1 MNSQCGVSRRSFL
14 AGTASL
20 AASAVTLATV
30 PGWAKDESDEEK
42 KIGFALVGI
51 GNLSMGQLLPAF
63 AKCKTARPAALVSGH
78 PDKAKQQ
85 AEKYGIDPKNIY
97 NYQNYDTIRDN
108 PEVDVIY
115 IVLPNGMHA
124 EYTIRGHQAGKHVLC
139 EKPLAN
145 TSDECQEMIA
155 TCRRAN
161 VKLMTA
167 YRKYFEPSSVALKKL
182 VDSRKLGRLKLIH
195 SAFTFTLPPQ
205 QVWHLKRELAGGGS
219 LWDVGVY
226 CVNAVRWLTG
236 LEPVEAAGYSW
247 SADPERFKEVDE
259 SIAFQLKFPDDL
271 FVQASSSFAAAKA
284 SFIQIHGE
292 KGWVAVD
299 PAFAYNE
306 KKSLFGQIGGKWF
319 SKEYPPSEEFHLE
332 LDHLAECIRSNREP
346 EPDGLTGM
354 RDVAVMETIYEAAR
368 LGRPVAIANR
378 S

>member
-1 MNSQCGVSRRSFL
+1 MTKQKRVGY
-14 AGTASL
+14 
-20 AASAVTLATV
+20 AV
-30 PGWAKDESDEEK
+30 
-42 KIGFALVGI
+42 VGLGHI
-51 GNLSMGQLLPAF
+51 AEHAVLPAF
-63 AKCKTARPAALVSGH
+63 RHAKRSRLIGLVSS
-78 PDKAKQQ
+78 DAAKAQRLAKKFGAQSCCT
-85 AEKYGIDPKNIY
+85 
-97 NYQNYDTIRDN
+97 YDRFEECLQN
-108 PEVDVIY
+108 PEIEAVFIATNNSTHLEFTRRV
-115 IVLPNGMHA
+115 A
-124 EYTIRGHQAGKHVLC
+124 AAGKHVLC

-155 TCRRAN
+155 ACRRAN

-182 VDSRKLGRLKLIH
+182 IDSKKLGRLKLIH
-195 SAFTFTLPPQ
+195 SAFTFNLPPQ

-236 LEPVEAAGYSW
+236 LEPVEATGHSW
-247 SADPERFKEVDE
+247 SADPQRFKEVDE
-259 SIAFQLKFPDDL
+259 SIAFQLRFRDGL

-378 S
+378 R